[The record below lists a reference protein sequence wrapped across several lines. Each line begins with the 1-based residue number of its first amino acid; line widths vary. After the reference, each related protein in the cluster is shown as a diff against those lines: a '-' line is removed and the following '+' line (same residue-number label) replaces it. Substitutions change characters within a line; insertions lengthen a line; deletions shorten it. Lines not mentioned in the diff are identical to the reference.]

1 MNDLSRASL
10 KERIEASEA
19 RQRLRELDLGERA
32 ADARDRLSTVARE
45 HPLLLI
51 AGGLAVGVAISALI
65 PRSPTRRLSRNA
77 VGFIAMLAELGV
89 NYSRQALEDSEGAR
103 QAGREK
109 LAELGNTILDGATR
123 LRDRASGKVSAI
135 KGELVD

>member
-1 MNDLSRASL
+1 MNDLGRKSL

-19 RQRLRELDLGERA
+19 RQRLRDLELGERA

-51 AGGLAVGVAISALI
+51 AGGLAIGVAVSALI

-77 VGFIAMLAELGV
+77 AGFLVMLADLGV
-89 NYSRQALEDSEGAR
+89 SYSRQALENGEEAR
-103 QAGREK
+103 RAGREK
-109 LAELGNTILDGATR
+109 LAELGNTILDGATK
-123 LRDRASGKVSAI
+123 LRDRATGRVSAAE
-135 KGELVD
+135 KELVD